1 MIDDESLNNIERLHK
16 LKAEGVISEAD
27 FEQAKAKL
35 LSGES
40 RKKPVT
46 PPASDTPLTPV
57 EGDHLA
63 WMLCPL
69 KRYADFQGR
78 SSRKEFWMFLLFT
91 NLVAA
96 ALTIVFL
103 ADTNAFGGTG
113 TFGNLAFG
121 LMMLGALAAIVPY
134 IAVQVRR
141 FHDQGK
147 SGWFAAL
154 NLIPY
159 LGVFVVLAFMFVPGQ
174 QGDNEFGADPN
185 A

>member
-1 MIDDESLNNIERLHK
+1 MIDEDSLKNIERLHK
-16 LKAEGVISEAD
+16 LKADGIISETD
-27 FEQAKAKL
+27 FEEAKSKL
-35 LSGES
+35 LAGKGGKRSI
-40 RKKPVT
+40 T
-46 PPASDTPLTPV
+46 LPAPEALPLPADS
-57 EGDHLA
+57 DHLA
-63 WMLCPL
+63 WMLRPL

-96 ALTIVFL
+96 ALTIVLL

-121 LMMLGALAAIVPY
+121 LMMLGALAAILPY

-159 LGVFVVLAFMFVPGQ
+159 LGVFVVLAFMLVPGQ
-174 QGDNEFGADPN
+174 HGDNEYGADPK